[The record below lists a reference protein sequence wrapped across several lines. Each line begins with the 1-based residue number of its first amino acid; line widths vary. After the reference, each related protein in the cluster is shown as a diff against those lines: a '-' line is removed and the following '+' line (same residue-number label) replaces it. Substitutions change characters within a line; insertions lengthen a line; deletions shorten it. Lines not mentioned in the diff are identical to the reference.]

1 MLIDKNVRTT
11 RSNLVLSEWIYV
23 VLVLLGL
30 TFATGLLSWMLG
42 TILQEIF
49 EARWI
54 KEFAKDFKDSVK
66 HSQPNWDEIK
76 EIASTR
82 GLTQSKIQLTLRK
95 FYREVLTGRDSDLL
109 EHKALIKSYIDKY
122 REDEPF
128 EGLPNEV
135 RIHLEKIREQLDGNE
150 HHLEPLTNQIKDLLT
165 VNEKDRKYQRYYTI
179 GGFFVGLAG
188 LGLAAYTVLVTP
200 DVIDAVQ
207 EHSVSQV
214 DVMNSANNATQPD
227 S

>member
-1 MLIDKNVRTT
+1 MN
-11 RSNLVLSEWIYV
+11 EWIYV
-23 VLVLLGL
+23 VLALLGL
-30 TFATGLLSWMLG
+30 IFAIGLLGWLLG
-42 TILQEIF
+42 SILQDVL
-49 EARWI
+49 EAKWI
-54 KEFAKDFKDSVK
+54 REFSEDFKDSVK

-82 GLTQSKIQLTLRK
+82 GLTQSKIQYTLRK
-95 FYREVLTGRDSDLL
+95 FYRDILTGRDSDLL
-109 EHKALIKSYIDKY
+109 EHKALIKGYIDKY

-135 RIHLEKIREQLDGNE
+135 RIHLEKIREQLAGNE

-165 VNEKDRKYQRYYTI
+165 VNEKDRKYQRYYTV

-188 LGLAAYTVLVTP
+188 LGLAAYTVLVQP
-200 DVIDAVQ
+200 DFTEIVQ
-207 EHSVSQV
+207 DHPVSQV
-214 DVMNSANNATQPD
+214 EVPKSANKATQPD

>member
-1 MLIDKNVRTT
+1 M
-11 RSNLVLSEWIYV
+11 SEWIYV
-23 VLVLLGL
+23 VLTLLGL
-30 TFATGLLSWMLG
+30 IFAIGLLSWMLG
-42 TILQEIF
+42 TILQEVF
-49 EARWI
+49 ETKWI
-54 KEFAKDFKDSVK
+54 KEFSKDFKDSVK
-66 HSQPNWDEIK
+66 HSQPSWDEIK

-82 GLTQSKIQLTLRK
+82 GLTQSKIQFTMRK
-95 FYREVLTGRDSDLL
+95 FYRDLLTGRDSELL
-109 EHKALIKSYIDKY
+109 EHKALIKGYIDKY

-135 RIHLEKIREQLDGNE
+135 RIHLEKIREQLADNE

-188 LGLAAYTVLVTP
+188 LGLAAYTVLVQP
-200 DVIDAVQ
+200 DVTEVVQ
-207 EHSVSQV
+207 DHPVSQV
-214 DVMNSANNATQPD
+214 EVPQSANKATRPD